1 MKGRQIYSMK
11 FIERFI
17 RIYPRAS
24 NSKTGFY
31 LRWLVGMIRKST
43 SINGI
48 DKELLRYL
56 PRTPGFFVEVGGND
70 GINQSNT
77 FILEKIHGW
86 NGLLVEPVPR
96 LAQLCAKSRSKSI
109 VKNMALVAP
118 ENVGNEIAMIDLG
131 LMTFVNGGPDQK
143 REKQIQYGIK
153 HTGRNPKIFQISGDT
168 LSNVLLSIGNPQI
181 DFLSLDVE
189 GYEAEVLKGLDFSIH
204 KPKLILVE
212 TKSHPEII
220 KMLGKQY
227 VLIAQLS
234 HHDYLYRLND

>member
-1 MKGRQIYSMK
+1 MNLFESCRK
-11 FIERFI
+11 
-17 RIYPRAS
+17 IYPRAS

-31 LRWLVGMIRKST
+31 LRWLLGLIRNST

-56 PRTPGFFVEVGGND
+56 PNTPGFFIEAGGND

-77 FILEKIHGW
+77 FILEKKYDWH
-86 NGLLVEPVPR
+86 GLLIEPVPR
-96 LAQLCAKSRSKSI
+96 LAQLCSKSRSKSI
-109 VKNMALVAP
+109 LKNMALVAP
-118 ENVGNEIAMIDLG
+118 DNVGNEISMIDLG
-131 LMTFVNGGPDQK
+131 LMTFVNGGSDENSEK
-143 REKQIQYGIK
+143 RIQYGVK
-153 HTGRNPKIFQISGDT
+153 HTGRNPNTFQISGDT

-189 GYEAEVLKGLDFSIH
+189 GYEVDVLNGLDLSMH
-204 KPKLILVE
+204 KPRLILVE
-212 TKSHPEII
+212 TKSPMEIS
-220 KMLGKQY
+220 KMLEEMY